1 MFAAMILGADGVQ
14 MGSRFVACK
23 ESSAHDNFKKLVIKA
38 KEGDTK
44 LTLKELTPV
53 RLLNNQFYQEILE
66 LYNQNASK
74 EMLIEKLGRGRAKL
88 GMFEGDLQNGE
99 LEIGQASSQLKNI
112 LSASE
117 IIYQVIRNLKKLKI
131 K

>member
-38 KEGDTK
+38 QEGDTK

-53 RLLNNQFYQEILE
+53 RLLNNQFYQEILD
-66 LYNQNASK
+66 LYNQNVE

-117 IIYQVIRNLKKLKI
+117 IIYQVIMNLKKLKI